1 MNDDFHSR
9 RILYLERYDDADN
22 HRRKLAGVMRFA
34 RTRKWE
40 VEAIPA
46 ARWSPAGLPALLRR
60 LRPAGCVVEC
70 LDAAGIPSPAC
81 FGKTPAV
88 WLDPPEKLRWRGA
101 PAVVC
106 DNAAV
111 ARFAFRELA
120 AGLPSCF
127 AAVPSH
133 RLQRWSEERIA
144 AFRAL
149 CAEAGAPC
157 HVFEGRTVRR
167 GRPEDL
173 ERRRARLAAWL
184 STLPARCAVFAAND
198 YSARDV
204 ALAAR
209 SVARSIPRE
218 LSLLGVDGMPDESGD
233 ATIRRLSS
241 VRMDFELA
249 GYLAAHLLA
258 EANDGGGYAANDGR
272 RCAANDGGGYA
283 ANDGGASRQM
293 TNDDPVAIAAAVR
306 TSLPPQAARHCGQ
319 RPHVIA
325 AAGGPSLPPQ
335 AAAFGPLCVLRGDS
349 TRGRGRRDPHVLE
362 AVGIIRREACE
373 GLTAAALAARVPG
386 SRKHFERR
394 FREAMG
400 HSVLDEILHVRLQAV
415 MDLLS
420 RPEPPI
426 GTLADFCGFGSQVE
440 LRIAFRARTGM
451 SMRQWR
457 KNHLG

>member
-1 MNDDFHSR
+1 MNDNLHSR

-111 ARFAFRELA
+111 ARFAFRGLA

-249 GYLAAHLLA
+249 GYLAARLL
-258 EANDGGGYAANDGR
+258 
-272 RCAANDGGGYA
+272 
-283 ANDGGASRQM
+283 S
-293 TNDDPVAIAAAVR
+293 
-306 TSLPPQAARHCGQ
+306 SL
-319 RPHVIA
+319 
-325 AAGGPSLPPQ
+325 PSLPPQ

-426 GTLADFCGFGSQVE
+426 GTIADFCGFGSQVE

>member
-149 CAEAGAPC
+149 CAEAGATC
-157 HVFEGRTVRR
+157 HVFEGRAVRR

-173 ERRRARLAAWL
+173 ARRRARLAAWL

-218 LSLLGVDGMPDESGD
+218 LSLLGVDGRGWTSNWPAIWPRASWRRRMTGAAMPP
-233 ATIRRLSS
+233 
-241 VRMDFELA
+241 
-249 GYLAAHLLA
+249 
-258 EANDGGGYAANDGR
+258 
-272 RCAANDGGGYA
+272 
-283 ANDGGASRQM
+283 M
-293 TNDDPVAIAAAVR
+293 TGAAAR
-306 TSLPPQAARHCGQ
+306 RMTGAATPPMTVA
-319 RPHVIA
+319 
-325 AAGGPSLPPQ
+325 
-335 AAAFGPLCVLRGDS
+335 LR
-349 TRGRGRRDPHVLE
+349 
-362 AVGIIRREACE
+362 A
-373 GLTAAALAARVPG
+373 
-386 SRKHFERR
+386 K
-394 FREAMG
+394 
-400 HSVLDEILHVRLQAV
+400 
-415 MDLLS
+415 
-420 RPEPPI
+420 
-426 GTLADFCGFGSQVE
+426 
-440 LRIAFRARTGM
+440 
-451 SMRQWR
+451 
-457 KNHLG
+457 

>member
-1 MNDDFHSR
+1 MNDDLHSR

-149 CAEAGAPC
+149 CAEAGAPR

-249 GYLAAHLLA
+249 GYLAARLL
-258 EANDGGGYAANDGR
+258 
-272 RCAANDGGGYA
+272 
-283 ANDGGASRQM
+283 S
-293 TNDDPVAIAAAVR
+293 
-306 TSLPPQAARHCGQ
+306 SL
-319 RPHVIA
+319 
-325 AAGGPSLPPQ
+325 PSLPPQ

-440 LRIAFRARTGM
+440 LRIDFRARTGM

>member
-1 MNDDFHSR
+1 MNDDLHSR

-149 CAEAGAPC
+149 CAEVGATC

-249 GYLAAHLLA
+249 GYLAARLLA
-258 EANDGGGYAANDGR
+258 KANDGGGYAANDGR
-272 RCAANDGGGYA
+272 RCA

-306 TSLPPQAARHCGQ
+306 TSLPPQAA
-319 RPHVIA
+319 
-325 AAGGPSLPPQ
+325 
-335 AAAFGPLCVLRGDS
+335 AFGPLCVLRGDS
-349 TRGRGRRDPHVLE
+349 TRGRGRRDPHILE

-426 GTLADFCGFGSQVE
+426 GTIADFCGFGSQVE

>member
-70 LDAAGIPSPAC
+70 LDAAGIPSPAR

-144 AFRAL
+144 AFRAF

-249 GYLAAHLLA
+249 GYLAARLL
-258 EANDGGGYAANDGR
+258 
-272 RCAANDGGGYA
+272 
-283 ANDGGASRQM
+283 S
-293 TNDDPVAIAAAVR
+293 
-306 TSLPPQAARHCGQ
+306 SL
-319 RPHVIA
+319 
-325 AAGGPSLPPQ
+325 PSLPPQ

-349 TRGRGRRDPHVLE
+349 TRGRGRRDPHILE

-426 GTLADFCGFGSQVE
+426 GTIADFCGFGSQVE

>member
-1 MNDDFHSR
+1 MNDDLHSR
-9 RILYLERYDDADN
+9 RILYL
-22 HRRKLAGVMRFA
+22 A

-40 VEAIPA
+40 VEAVPA
-46 ARWSPAGLPALLRR
+46 ARWSPTGLPALLRR
-60 LRPAGCVVEC
+60 LRPAGCIVEC
-70 LDAAGIPSPAC
+70 LDAAGMPAPAR
-81 FGKTPAV
+81 FGRTPAV

-249 GYLAAHLLA
+249 GYLAARLLA
-258 EANDGGGYAANDGR
+258 EANDGGGFAANDGR

-293 TNDDPVAIAAAVR
+293 TNDDPVAITAAVR
-306 TSLPPQAARHCGQ
+306 TSLPPEAARHCGQ
-319 RPHVIA
+319 RPHVIAAAGGPSLPPLA

-415 MDLLS
+415 MDLLAH
-420 RPEPPI
+420 PEPPI

-451 SMRQWR
+451 SMRQCR

>member
-1 MNDDFHSR
+1 MNDDFHPR

-40 VEAIPA
+40 VEAVPA
-46 ARWSPAGLPALLRR
+46 ARWSPSGLPALLRR
-60 LRPAGCVVEC
+60 L
-70 LDAAGIPSPAC
+70 SPAC

-149 CAEAGAPC
+149 CAEAGATC
-157 HVFEGRTVRR
+157 HIFEGRTVRR

-249 GYLAAHLLA
+249 GYLAARLLA

-293 TNDDPVAIAAAVR
+293 TNDDPVAIAAAGR
-306 TSLPPQAARHCGQ
+306 M
-319 RPHVIA
+319 
-325 AAGGPSLPPQ
+325 SLPPQ

-362 AVGIIRREACE
+362 AVGIIRCEACE
-373 GLTAAALAARVPG
+373 GLTAASLAARVPG

-426 GTLADFCGFGSQVE
+426 GTIADFCGFGSQVE

>member
-34 RTRKWE
+34 RTQKWE
-40 VEAIPA
+40 VEAVPA
-46 ARWSPAGLPALLRR
+46 ARWSPSGLPALLRR

-70 LDAAGIPSPAC
+70 LDAAGIPSPAR

-173 ERRRARLAAWL
+173 ARRRARLAAWL

-249 GYLAAHLLA
+249 GYLAARLL
-258 EANDGGGYAANDGR
+258 
-272 RCAANDGGGYA
+272 
-283 ANDGGASRQM
+283 S
-293 TNDDPVAIAAAVR
+293 
-306 TSLPPQAARHCGQ
+306 SL
-319 RPHVIA
+319 
-325 AAGGPSLPPQ
+325 PSLPPQ

>member
-1 MNDDFHSR
+1 MTDDLHSR

-34 RTRKWE
+34 RTRRWE

-46 ARWSPAGLPALLRR
+46 ARWSPSGLPALLRR

-70 LDAAGIPSPAC
+70 LDAAGMPSPAC

-88 WLDPPEKLRWRGA
+88 WLDPPEKLRWRDA

-106 DNAAV
+106 NNAAV

-249 GYLAAHLLA
+249 GYLAARLL
-258 EANDGGGYAANDGR
+258 
-272 RCAANDGGGYA
+272 
-283 ANDGGASRQM
+283 S
-293 TNDDPVAIAAAVR
+293 
-306 TSLPPQAARHCGQ
+306 SLPSRA
-319 RPHVIA
+319 
-325 AAGGPSLPPQ
+325 

-426 GTLADFCGFGSQVE
+426 GTIADFCGFGSQVE

>member
-1 MNDDFHSR
+1 M
-9 RILYLERYDDADN
+9 
-22 HRRKLAGVMRFA
+22 
-34 RTRKWE
+34 
-40 VEAIPA
+40 
-46 ARWSPAGLPALLRR
+46 
-60 LRPAGCVVEC
+60 
-70 LDAAGIPSPAC
+70 
-81 FGKTPAV
+81 
-88 WLDPPEKLRWRGA
+88 
-101 PAVVC
+101 
-106 DNAAV
+106 
-111 ARFAFRELA
+111 
-120 AGLPSCF
+120 
-127 AAVPSH
+127 
-133 RLQRWSEERIA
+133 
-144 AFRAL
+144 
-149 CAEAGAPC
+149 
-157 HVFEGRTVRR
+157 RR

-249 GYLAAHLLA
+249 GYLAARLLA
-258 EANDGGGYAANDGR
+258 EANDGGGYAANDGRRCAANDGGGHAANDGR

-306 TSLPPQAARHCGQ
+306 MSLPPQAARHCGQRPHVIAAAGGPSLPPEAARHCGQ

-426 GTLADFCGFGSQVE
+426 GTIADFCGFGSQVE

>member
-70 LDAAGIPSPAC
+70 LDAAGIPSPAR

-249 GYLAAHLLA
+249 GYLAARLL
-258 EANDGGGYAANDGR
+258 
-272 RCAANDGGGYA
+272 
-283 ANDGGASRQM
+283 S
-293 TNDDPVAIAAAVR
+293 
-306 TSLPPQAARHCGQ
+306 SL
-319 RPHVIA
+319 
-325 AAGGPSLPPQ
+325 PSLPPQ

>member
-1 MNDDFHSR
+1 MTDDFQPR

-40 VEAIPA
+40 VEAVPT

-60 LRPAGCVVEC
+60 LRPVGCVVEC
-70 LDAAGIPSPAC
+70 LDAAGMPSPAC
-81 FGKTPAV
+81 FGRTPAV

-101 PAVVC
+101 PTVVC

-133 RLQRWSEERIA
+133 RLQRWSEERIG

-149 CAEAGAPC
+149 CAEAGATC
-157 HVFEGRTVRR
+157 HVFEGRAVRR

-173 ERRRARLAAWL
+173 ARRRARLAAWL
-184 STLPARCAVFAAND
+184 STLPARCAVFAVND

-233 ATIRRLSS
+233 GTIRRLSS

-249 GYLAAHLLA
+249 GYLAARLLA
-258 EANDGGGYAANDGR
+258 
-272 RCAANDGGGYA
+272 
-283 ANDGGASRQM
+283 SL
-293 TNDDPVAIAAAVR
+293 PSSSAAAA
-306 TSLPPQAARHCGQ
+306 TSSSAGSAPSG
-319 RPHVIA
+319 
-325 AAGGPSLPPQ
+325 AAGTSSRSSAGRSRSATSSAPSLP
-335 AAAFGPLCVLRGDS
+335 AS
-349 TRGRGRRDPHVLE
+349 
-362 AVGIIRREACE
+362 
-373 GLTAAALAARVPG
+373 
-386 SRKHFERR
+386 SR
-394 FREAMG
+394 
-400 HSVLDEILHVRLQAV
+400 
-415 MDLLS
+415 
-420 RPEPPI
+420 
-426 GTLADFCGFGSQVE
+426 
-440 LRIAFRARTGM
+440 
-451 SMRQWR
+451 
-457 KNHLG
+457 

>member
-1 MNDDFHSR
+1 MNDDLHSR

-70 LDAAGIPSPAC
+70 LDAAGIPSPAR

-249 GYLAAHLLA
+249 GYLAARLL
-258 EANDGGGYAANDGR
+258 
-272 RCAANDGGGYA
+272 
-283 ANDGGASRQM
+283 S
-293 TNDDPVAIAAAVR
+293 
-306 TSLPPQAARHCGQ
+306 SL
-319 RPHVIA
+319 
-325 AAGGPSLPPQ
+325 PSLPPQ

>member
-1 MNDDFHSR
+1 MTDDFHSR

-249 GYLAAHLLA
+249 GYLAARLLA
-258 EANDGGGYAANDGR
+258 E
-272 RCAANDGGGYA
+272 ANDGGGYA

-306 TSLPPQAARHCGQ
+306 TSLPPEAARHCGQ

>member
-120 AGLPSCF
+120 GGLPSCF

-249 GYLAAHLLA
+249 GYLAARLL
-258 EANDGGGYAANDGR
+258 
-272 RCAANDGGGYA
+272 
-283 ANDGGASRQM
+283 S
-293 TNDDPVAIAAAVR
+293 
-306 TSLPPQAARHCGQ
+306 SL
-319 RPHVIA
+319 
-325 AAGGPSLPPQ
+325 PSLPPQ

-426 GTLADFCGFGSQVE
+426 GTIADFCGFGSQVE
-440 LRIAFRARTGM
+440 LRIAFRACTGM

>member
-34 RTRKWE
+34 RTQKWE
-40 VEAIPA
+40 VEAVPA
-46 ARWSPAGLPALLRR
+46 ARWSPSGLPALLRR

-70 LDAAGIPSPAC
+70 LDAAGIPSPAR
-81 FGKTPAV
+81 FGRTPAV

-101 PAVVC
+101 PSVVC

-249 GYLAAHLLA
+249 GYLAARLLA
-258 EANDGGGYAANDGR
+258 E
-272 RCAANDGGGYA
+272 ANDGGGYA

-293 TNDDPVAIAAAVR
+293 TNDDPVA
-306 TSLPPQAARHCGQ
+306 
-319 RPHVIA
+319 IA

>member
-70 LDAAGIPSPAC
+70 LDAAGIPSPAR

-249 GYLAAHLLA
+249 GYLAARLL
-258 EANDGGGYAANDGR
+258 
-272 RCAANDGGGYA
+272 
-283 ANDGGASRQM
+283 S
-293 TNDDPVAIAAAVR
+293 
-306 TSLPPQAARHCGQ
+306 SL
-319 RPHVIA
+319 
-325 AAGGPSLPPQ
+325 PSLPPQ

-426 GTLADFCGFGSQVE
+426 GTIADFCGFGSQVE

>member
-1 MNDDFHSR
+1 MTDDFHSR

-70 LDAAGIPSPAC
+70 LDAAGIPSPAR

-157 HVFEGRTVRR
+157 HVFEGRTGRR

-249 GYLAAHLLA
+249 GYLAARLL
-258 EANDGGGYAANDGR
+258 
-272 RCAANDGGGYA
+272 
-283 ANDGGASRQM
+283 SSV
-293 TNDDPVAIAAAVR
+293 PAAA
-306 TSLPPQAARHCGQ
+306 
-319 RPHVIA
+319 
-325 AAGGPSLPPQ
+325 PS
-335 AAAFGPLCVLRGDS
+335 AAFGPLCVLRGDS
-349 TRGRGRRDPHVLE
+349 TRGRGRRDPHILE

-426 GTLADFCGFGSQVE
+426 GTIADFCGFGSQVE

>member
-1 MNDDFHSR
+1 MTDDFHSR
-9 RILYLERYDDADN
+9 RILYLERYDDAEN

-34 RTRKWE
+34 RTRRWE

-46 ARWSPAGLPALLRR
+46 AHWSPAGLPALLRR
-60 LRPAGCVVEC
+60 TRPAGCIVEC
-70 LDAAGIPSPAC
+70 LDAAGMPPPAR
-81 FGKTPAV
+81 FGRTPAV

-111 ARFAFRELA
+111 ARFAFRELS

-133 RLQRWSEERIA
+133 RLQRWSEERIG

-149 CAEAGAPC
+149 CAEAGATC
-157 HVFEGRTVRR
+157 HVFEARAVRR
-167 GRPEDL
+167 GRKEDL
-173 ERRRARLAAWL
+173 ARRRARLAAWL
-184 STLPARCAVFAAND
+184 ATLPSRCAVFAAND

-218 LSLLGVDGMPDESGD
+218 LSLLGVDGMPDDSGD
-233 ATIRRLSS
+233 GTIRRISS

-249 GYLAAHLLA
+249 GYLAARLLA
-258 EANDGGGYAANDGR
+258 
-272 RCAANDGGGYA
+272 
-283 ANDGGASRQM
+283 SL
-293 TNDDPVAIAAAVR
+293 PAAA
-306 TSLPPQAARHCGQ
+306 S
-319 RPHVIA
+319 
-325 AAGGPSLPPQ
+325 

-349 TRGRGRRDPHVLE
+349 TRGRGRRDPHVVE

-415 MDLLS
+415 MDLLA

>member
-70 LDAAGIPSPAC
+70 LDAAGIPSPAR

-120 AGLPSCF
+120 GGLPSCF

-249 GYLAAHLLA
+249 GYLAARLL
-258 EANDGGGYAANDGR
+258 
-272 RCAANDGGGYA
+272 
-283 ANDGGASRQM
+283 S
-293 TNDDPVAIAAAVR
+293 
-306 TSLPPQAARHCGQ
+306 SL
-319 RPHVIA
+319 
-325 AAGGPSLPPQ
+325 PSLPPQ

-426 GTLADFCGFGSQVE
+426 GTIADFCGFGSQVE

>member
-149 CAEAGAPC
+149 CAEADAPC
-157 HVFEGRTVRR
+157 HVFEARAVRR

-249 GYLAAHLLA
+249 GYLAARLL
-258 EANDGGGYAANDGR
+258 
-272 RCAANDGGGYA
+272 
-283 ANDGGASRQM
+283 S
-293 TNDDPVAIAAAVR
+293 
-306 TSLPPQAARHCGQ
+306 SL
-319 RPHVIA
+319 
-325 AAGGPSLPPQ
+325 PSLPPQ

-426 GTLADFCGFGSQVE
+426 GTIADFCGFGSQVE

>member
-70 LDAAGIPSPAC
+70 LDAAGMPSPAC

-149 CAEAGAPC
+149 CAEAGATC

-173 ERRRARLAAWL
+173 ARRRARLAAWL

-249 GYLAAHLLA
+249 GYLAARLL
-258 EANDGGGYAANDGR
+258 
-272 RCAANDGGGYA
+272 
-283 ANDGGASRQM
+283 S
-293 TNDDPVAIAAAVR
+293 
-306 TSLPPQAARHCGQ
+306 SLPSRA
-319 RPHVIA
+319 
-325 AAGGPSLPPQ
+325 

-349 TRGRGRRDPHVLE
+349 TRGRGRRDPHILE

-426 GTLADFCGFGSQVE
+426 GTIADFCGFGSQVE

>member
-249 GYLAAHLLA
+249 GYLAARLLA

-306 TSLPPQAARHCGQ
+306 TSLPPE
-319 RPHVIA
+319 
-325 AAGGPSLPPQ
+325 

-426 GTLADFCGFGSQVE
+426 GTIADFCGFGSQVE

>member
-1 MNDDFHSR
+1 MTDDLHSR

-249 GYLAAHLLA
+249 GYLAARLL
-258 EANDGGGYAANDGR
+258 
-272 RCAANDGGGYA
+272 
-283 ANDGGASRQM
+283 S
-293 TNDDPVAIAAAVR
+293 
-306 TSLPPQAARHCGQ
+306 SLPSRA
-319 RPHVIA
+319 
-325 AAGGPSLPPQ
+325 

-426 GTLADFCGFGSQVE
+426 GTIADFCGFGSQVE

>member
-70 LDAAGIPSPAC
+70 LDAAGMPSPAC

-149 CAEAGAPC
+149 CAEAGATC
-157 HVFEGRTVRR
+157 HIFEGRTVRR

-249 GYLAAHLLA
+249 GYLAARLL
-258 EANDGGGYAANDGR
+258 
-272 RCAANDGGGYA
+272 
-283 ANDGGASRQM
+283 S
-293 TNDDPVAIAAAVR
+293 
-306 TSLPPQAARHCGQ
+306 SL
-319 RPHVIA
+319 
-325 AAGGPSLPPQ
+325 PSLPPQ

-349 TRGRGRRDPHVLE
+349 TRGRGRRDPHILE

-426 GTLADFCGFGSQVE
+426 GTIADFCGFGSQVE

>member
-1 MNDDFHSR
+1 MTDDFQPR

-40 VEAIPA
+40 VEAVPA

-60 LRPAGCVVEC
+60 LRPVGCVVEC
-70 LDAAGIPSPAC
+70 LDAAGMPSPAC

-88 WLDPPEKLRWRGA
+88 WLDPPETLRWRGA
-101 PAVVC
+101 PTVVC

-133 RLQRWSEERIA
+133 RLQRWSEERIG

-149 CAEAGAPC
+149 CAEAGATC
-157 HVFEGRTVRR
+157 HVFEGRAVRR

-173 ERRRARLAAWL
+173 ARRRTRLAAWL
-184 STLPARCAVFAAND
+184 STLPARCAVFAVND

-218 LSLLGVDGMPDESGD
+218 LSLLGVDGMPDESGEGM
-233 ATIRRLSS
+233 IRRLSS

-249 GYLAAHLLA
+249 GYLAARLL
-258 EANDGGGYAANDGR
+258 
-272 RCAANDGGGYA
+272 
-283 ANDGGASRQM
+283 S
-293 TNDDPVAIAAAVR
+293 
-306 TSLPPQAARHCGQ
+306 SL
-319 RPHVIA
+319 
-325 AAGGPSLPPQ
+325 PSLPPQ

-426 GTLADFCGFGSQVE
+426 GTIADFCGFGSQVE

>member
-1 MNDDFHSR
+1 MNDDLHSR

-120 AGLPSCF
+120 GGLPSCF

-249 GYLAAHLLA
+249 GYLAARLL
-258 EANDGGGYAANDGR
+258 
-272 RCAANDGGGYA
+272 
-283 ANDGGASRQM
+283 S
-293 TNDDPVAIAAAVR
+293 
-306 TSLPPQAARHCGQ
+306 SL
-319 RPHVIA
+319 
-325 AAGGPSLPPQ
+325 PSLPPQ

-426 GTLADFCGFGSQVE
+426 GTIADFCGFGSQVE

>member
-70 LDAAGIPSPAC
+70 LDAAGIPSPAR
-81 FGKTPAV
+81 FGRTPAV

-101 PAVVC
+101 PSVVC

-249 GYLAAHLLA
+249 GYLAARLLA

-272 RCAANDGGGYA
+272 RYAANDGGGYA

-293 TNDDPVAIAAAVR
+293 TNDDPVA
-306 TSLPPQAARHCGQ
+306 
-319 RPHVIA
+319 IA

>member
-1 MNDDFHSR
+1 MTDDLHSR

-34 RTRKWE
+34 RTRQWA

-70 LDAAGIPSPAC
+70 LDSAGIPSPAC

-173 ERRRARLAAWL
+173 
-184 STLPARCAVFAAND
+184 
-198 YSARDV
+198 
-204 ALAAR
+204 
-209 SVARSIPRE
+209 
-218 LSLLGVDGMPDESGD
+218 
-233 ATIRRLSS
+233 
-241 VRMDFELA
+241 
-249 GYLAAHLLA
+249 
-258 EANDGGGYAANDGR
+258 
-272 RCAANDGGGYA
+272 
-283 ANDGGASRQM
+283 
-293 TNDDPVAIAAAVR
+293 
-306 TSLPPQAARHCGQ
+306 
-319 RPHVIA
+319 
-325 AAGGPSLPPQ
+325 
-335 AAAFGPLCVLRGDS
+335 
-349 TRGRGRRDPHVLE
+349 
-362 AVGIIRREACE
+362 
-373 GLTAAALAARVPG
+373 
-386 SRKHFERR
+386 
-394 FREAMG
+394 
-400 HSVLDEILHVRLQAV
+400 
-415 MDLLS
+415 
-420 RPEPPI
+420 
-426 GTLADFCGFGSQVE
+426 
-440 LRIAFRARTGM
+440 
-451 SMRQWR
+451 
-457 KNHLG
+457 

>member
-70 LDAAGIPSPAC
+70 LDAAGIPSPAR

-149 CAEAGAPC
+149 CAEVGAPC

-173 ERRRARLAAWL
+173 ARRRARLAAWL

-249 GYLAAHLLA
+249 GYLAARLL
-258 EANDGGGYAANDGR
+258 
-272 RCAANDGGGYA
+272 
-283 ANDGGASRQM
+283 S
-293 TNDDPVAIAAAVR
+293 
-306 TSLPPQAARHCGQ
+306 SL
-319 RPHVIA
+319 
-325 AAGGPSLPPQ
+325 PSLPPQ

-349 TRGRGRRDPHVLE
+349 TRGRGRRDPHILE

-426 GTLADFCGFGSQVE
+426 GTIADFCGFGSQVE

>member
-1 MNDDFHSR
+1 MNDDLHSR

-40 VEAIPA
+40 VEAVPA
-46 ARWSPAGLPALLRR
+46 ARWSPSGLPALLRR

-70 LDAAGIPSPAC
+70 LDAAGIPSPAR
-81 FGKTPAV
+81 FGRTPAV

-133 RLQRWSEERIA
+133 RLQRWSAERIG

-157 HVFEGRTVRR
+157 HVFEGRAVRR

-249 GYLAAHLLA
+249 GYLAARLLA
-258 EANDGGGYAANDGR
+258 
-272 RCAANDGGGYA
+272 
-283 ANDGGASRQM
+283 
-293 TNDDPVAIAAAVR
+293 
-306 TSLPPQAARHCGQ
+306 SLPSRA
-319 RPHVIA
+319 
-325 AAGGPSLPPQ
+325 

-400 HSVLDEILHVRLQAV
+400 HSVLDEILHVRLQAA
-415 MDLLS
+415 MDLLAH
-420 RPEPPI
+420 PEPPI

>member
-70 LDAAGIPSPAC
+70 LDAAGIPSPAR

-101 PAVVC
+101 PSVVC

-173 ERRRARLAAWL
+173 ARRRARLAAWL

-249 GYLAAHLLA
+249 GYLAARLL
-258 EANDGGGYAANDGR
+258 
-272 RCAANDGGGYA
+272 
-283 ANDGGASRQM
+283 S
-293 TNDDPVAIAAAVR
+293 
-306 TSLPPQAARHCGQ
+306 SL
-319 RPHVIA
+319 
-325 AAGGPSLPPQ
+325 PSLPPQ

-349 TRGRGRRDPHVLE
+349 TRGRGRRDPHILE

-426 GTLADFCGFGSQVE
+426 GTIADFCGFGSQVE

>member
-1 MNDDFHSR
+1 MNDNLHSR

-249 GYLAAHLLA
+249 GYLAARLL
-258 EANDGGGYAANDGR
+258 
-272 RCAANDGGGYA
+272 
-283 ANDGGASRQM
+283 S
-293 TNDDPVAIAAAVR
+293 
-306 TSLPPQAARHCGQ
+306 SL
-319 RPHVIA
+319 
-325 AAGGPSLPPQ
+325 PSLPPQ

-426 GTLADFCGFGSQVE
+426 GTIADFCGFGSQVE

>member
-1 MNDDFHSR
+1 MNDNLHSR

-60 LRPAGCVVEC
+60 LRPAGCIVEC
-70 LDAAGIPSPAC
+70 LDAAGMPSPAR

-218 LSLLGVDGMPDESGD
+218 LSLLGVDGVPDESGD
-233 ATIRRLSS
+233 GTIRRLSS

-249 GYLAAHLLA
+249 GYLAARLLA
-258 EANDGGGYAANDGR
+258 
-272 RCAANDGGGYA
+272 
-283 ANDGGASRQM
+283 SL
-293 TNDDPVAIAAAVR
+293 PVAG
-306 TSLPPQAARHCGQ
+306 T
-319 RPHVIA
+319 
-325 AAGGPSLPPQ
+325 

-349 TRGRGRRDPHVLE
+349 TRGRGRRDPHILE

-426 GTLADFCGFGSQVE
+426 GTIADFCGFGSQVE

>member
-1 MNDDFHSR
+1 MTDDLHSR

-60 LRPAGCVVEC
+60 LRPAGCIVEC
-70 LDAAGIPSPAC
+70 LDAAGMPSPAR

-149 CAEAGAPC
+149 CAEVGATC
-157 HVFEGRTVRR
+157 HVFEARAVRR

-173 ERRRARLAAWL
+173 ARRRARLAAWL

-249 GYLAAHLLA
+249 GYLAARLL
-258 EANDGGGYAANDGR
+258 
-272 RCAANDGGGYA
+272 
-283 ANDGGASRQM
+283 S
-293 TNDDPVAIAAAVR
+293 
-306 TSLPPQAARHCGQ
+306 SLPSRA
-319 RPHVIA
+319 
-325 AAGGPSLPPQ
+325 

-426 GTLADFCGFGSQVE
+426 GTIADFCGFGSQVE